1 MKIPKAAFLS
11 HFFFISAFL
20 ALPYI
25 FAPTGFPAW
34 AELEKNAHERTNLLS
49 YLLMLIFFYC
59 HYYLL
64 IPKLYFNKK
73 YVSYTAFVIGSFLSI
88 MLLFHL
94 LDRVPPAHSGH
105 FPGRPKQA
113 MRFDKPPGAFENS
126 QTLFLFLV
134 GLVVSFALRIN
145 GRLKQSEQ
153 EKLHT
158 ELSYL
163 KAQINPHFLFN
174 TLNSIYSLAIE
185 KSDRTA
191 DAVVMLSSLMRYVIR
206 DASDMMVPLAKE
218 IDYIKNYVALQKFR
232 LDDTVL
238 IDLQLPEAISNR
250 LIAPLILI
258 SFIENAFKYGVNPE
272 QSSEIE
278 IHILIENESLSLYV
292 CNKKVRMNHVTDES
306 TGGIGIGNT
315 KTRLRL
321 LYPGKHDLKIQD
333 NSNDFIINLK
343 LNLS

>member
-1 MKIPKAAFLS
+1 MKQSGIQ
-11 HFFFISAFL
+11 FFIHVFLVFAFL

-25 FAPTGFPAW
+25 FAPTGFPGL
-34 AELEKNAHERTNLLS
+34 AELERNSHERTNFVS
-49 YLLMLIFFYC
+49 YLLMLAFFYANY
-59 HYYLL
+59 YYL
-64 IPKLYFNKK
+64 IPRFYFNKK
-73 YVSYTAFVIGSFLSI
+73 YISYATFILGSFLI
-88 MLLFHL
+88 ILFFIYT
-94 LDRVPPAHSGH
+94 LDKTPGAPRPFPHRPPH
-105 FPGRPKQA
+105 A
-113 MRFDKPPGAFENS
+113 MRFDKPPAGFDNS

-145 GRLKQSEQ
+145 DRLKRSEQ
-153 EKLHT
+153 EKLTT

-206 DASDMMVPLAKE
+206 DASESLVPLNKE
-218 IDYIKNYVALQKFR
+218 IEYIKNYVSLQKFR

-238 IDLQLPEAISNR
+238 IEFQVDGNYLNKQ
-250 LIAPLILI
+250 IAPLILI

-272 QSSEIE
+272 QKSLIKITITADRDEL
-278 IHILIENESLSLYV
+278 ILHV
-292 CNKKVRMNHVTDES
+292 CNNKVRINHSEES
-306 TGGIGIGNT
+306 SGGIGINNT
-315 KTRLRL
+315 RTRLQL
-321 LYPGKHDLKIQD
+321 LYPAKHQLIIED
-333 NSNDFIINLK
+333 NAENFIIDLK

>member
-1 MKIPKAAFLS
+1 MKQSGIQFLI
-11 HFFFISAFL
+11 HIFLVFTFL

-25 FAPTGFPAW
+25 FAPTGFPGL
-34 AELEKNAHERTNLLS
+34 AELERNSHERTNFVS
-49 YLLMLIFFYC
+49 YLLMLAFFYANY
-59 HYYLL
+59 YYL
-64 IPKLYFNKK
+64 IPRFYFNKK
-73 YVSYTAFVIGSFLSI
+73 YISYSAFILISFLIIIFFIFALDKQPGAPPPFPHHSPKI
-88 MLLFHL
+88 MQFE
-94 LDRVPPAHSGH
+94 
-105 FPGRPKQA
+105 
-113 MRFDKPPGAFENS
+113 KPPGGFDNS

-145 GRLKQSEQ
+145 DRLKRSEQ

-206 DASDMMVPLAKE
+206 DASESLVPLNKE
-218 IDYIKNYVALQKFR
+218 IEYIKNYVSLQKFR

-238 IDLQLPEAISNR
+238 IDFEVNGNFMNKQ
-250 LIAPLILI
+250 IAPLILI

-272 QSSEIE
+272 QKSLIKITISMDNEDL
-278 IHILIENESLSLYV
+278 ILHV
-292 CNKKVRMNHVTDES
+292 CNNKVRINHSEES
-306 TGGIGIGNT
+306 SGGIGINNT
-315 KTRLRL
+315 RTRLQL
-321 LYPGKHDLKIQD
+321 LYPAKHQLTIQD
-333 NSNDFIINLK
+333 NAEDFVIDLK